1 MSELNDS
8 NSNNTYSTCGFV
20 ADSYPKEV
28 NSTFRQVMLG
38 ILVTI
43 IVVFIV
49 ILITLVNMK

>member
-1 MSELNDS
+1 MSDLNDANLS
-8 NSNNTYSTCGFV
+8 NTYSSCGFV

-43 IVVFIV
+43 IVIFIV
-49 ILITLVNMK
+49 LLISLVNIR